1 MKKDI
6 GIEINKIHNLDCI
19 KGMQQIKDNSIDLIV
34 TSPPYNIGID
44 YDVYCDCM
52 EWEQYLEWCEQW
64 LSECYR
70 ILKND
75 GRICINHYLNFQDR
89 WKKVS
94 RFPLYDIQ
102 RIQEELGFN
111 VHKLCIWED
120 NTRKKFTAWGSYL
133 SASSPYINTPYEGI
147 LIAYKNQWKKSCK
160 GESTIEKELFMEG
173 VGGIWKLGTTRGK
186 TKCCFPERLP
196 EMCIKLLSYKEDIVL
211 DPFSGSGTTA
221 KVAKQ
226 TGRNFIGFE
235 ISKNYSEIANERLRN
250 V

>member
-1 MKKDI
+1 MNSMKKDI

-19 KGMQQIKDNSIDLIV
+19 KGMKQIKDNSIDLIV

-44 YDVYCDCM
+44 YDVYSDYM
-52 EWEQYLEWCEQW
+52 EWEQYLEWCKQW

-120 NTRKKFTAWGSYL
+120 NTRKKFTAWGSL
-133 SASSPYINTPYEGI
+133 
-147 LIAYKNQWKKSCK
+147 QRVRKK
-160 GESTIEKELFMEG
+160 FY
-173 VGGIWKLGTTRGK
+173 WNR
-186 TKCCFPERLP
+186 
-196 EMCIKLLSYKEDIVL
+196 
-211 DPFSGSGTTA
+211 
-221 KVAKQ
+221 
-226 TGRNFIGFE
+226 IG
-235 ISKNYSEIANERLRN
+235 
-250 V
+250 